1 MIKQEHEFRERR
13 VADRRAGSHRAIREF
28 VHVRTEMLS
37 RYGKLA
43 SHQPFAQDG
52 EVGVLLQKFCEAL
65 IDYTASA
72 HFQLY
77 RFIEDNN
84 ERRRPVKKVADKN
97 YDDIMTTTGSIL
109 EFNDKYEGNAVV
121 SRPEELKN
129 DLSTLGETLAQRIE
143 LEDKVIKELTA
154 TR

>member
-1 MIKQEHEFRERR
+1 
-13 VADRRAGSHRAIREF
+13 
-28 VHVRTEMLS
+28 
-37 RYGKLA
+37 
-43 SHQPFAQDG
+43 
-52 EVGVLLQKFCEAL
+52 
-65 IDYTASA
+65 
-72 HFQLY
+72 
-77 RFIEDNN
+77 
-84 ERRRPVKKVADKN
+84 
-97 YDDIMTTTGSIL
+97 MTTTESIL